1 LLAFCSKL
9 KMGRRSTKT
18 TKTGKFM
25 NPTDQ
30 WSKLITAVLAT
41 SRIIFKMLE
50 PNLVVLTVRIL
61 NVLLSNMFCILV
73 CRERDEKEGAEE
85 GWQIENSI

>member
-1 LLAFCSKL
+1 
-9 KMGRRSTKT
+9 MGRRSTKT

-50 PNLVVLTVRIL
+50 PNLVVLKVRIL
-61 NVLLSNMFCILV
+61 NVLLSNIFCILV

>member
-1 LLAFCSKL
+1 
-9 KMGRRSTKT
+9 MGRRSTKT

-41 SRIIFKMLE
+41 SRINYFQGASHVE
-50 PNLVVLTVRIL
+50 PSPVVLKVKIL
-61 NVLLSNMFCILV
+61 NVLLSNIVCILV